1 MSDANQSSRF
11 SVSAVVTILVVLLL
25 FAGLVWFVVYQRES
39 IAAAEP
45 GRQELRLKN
54 LNDLNTENQKALS
67 SYRWIDKGKGI
78 VGIPIDRA
86 MELEIADLA
95 ANHPHAAGPITSP
108 GPSPTPSAGASPAQK
123 PVSAPT
129 PAGNQPSPNPAS
141 PNPASPNPASPVP
154 SATPAKP

>member
-11 SVSAVVTILVVLLL
+11 SVSTVVTILVLLLL
-25 FAGLVWFVVYQRES
+25 FAGFVWFVTYQRES
-39 IAAAEP
+39 IAASEP
-45 GRQELRLKN
+45 GRRELRLKN
-54 LNDLNTENQKALS
+54 LNDLNTENQKALT
-67 SYRWIDKGKGI
+67 SYRWIDKGKGV

-86 MELEIADLA
+86 MELEVADLA

-108 GPSPTPSAGASPAQK
+108 APNPTPSTAGSPAQK

-129 PAGNQPSPNPAS
+129 ANQPSPNPAS
-141 PNPASPNPASPVP
+141 EVP

>member
-11 SVSAVVTILVVLLL
+11 SVSTVVTILAVLLL
-25 FAGLVWFVVYQRES
+25 FAGLVWFVAYQRES

-86 MELEIADLA
+86 MELEVADLA
-95 ANHPHAAGPITSP
+95 ANRPHAAGPINP
-108 GPSPTPSAGASPAQK
+108 PAPSPTPSAAGSPAQK
-123 PVSAPT
+123 PVSAPP
-129 PAGNQPSPNPAS
+129 PAGNQPSPNPA
-141 PNPASPNPASPVP
+141 NPGTLRNAS
-154 SATPAKP
+154 

>member
-11 SVSAVVTILVVLLL
+11 SVSTVVTILVVLLL
-25 FAGLVWFVVYQRES
+25 FAGLVWFVVHQRES

-45 GRQELRLKN
+45 GRRELRLKN
-54 LNDLNTENQKALS
+54 LNDLNTENQKALT

-86 MELEIADLA
+86 MELEVADLA
-95 ANHPHAAGPITSP
+95 AIHPHAAGPINP
-108 GPSPTPSAGASPAQK
+108 PVPSPTPSAAGSSAQK
-123 PVSAPT
+123 PVSAPP
-129 PAGNQPSPNPAS
+129 PAGNQPSPNPG
-141 PNPASPNPASPVP
+141 SPVP

>member
-11 SVSAVVTILVVLLL
+11 SVSTVVTILVVLLL
-25 FAGLVWFVVYQRES
+25 FAGLVWFVSYQRES

-45 GRQELRLKN
+45 GRRELRLKN
-54 LNDLNTENQKALS
+54 LNELNTENQKTLT

-86 MELEIADLA
+86 MEVEIADLT
-95 ANHPHAAGPITSP
+95 ANHPHAAGPITP
-108 GPSPTPSAGASPAQK
+108 AAPNPTPSAAGSPAQK
-123 PVSAPT
+123 PASAPT
-129 PAGNQPSPNPAS
+129 PAGNQPSPNPA
-141 PNPASPNPASPVP
+141 NAVP

>member
-11 SVSAVVTILVVLLL
+11 SVSTVVTILVVLLL
-25 FAGLVWFVVYQRES
+25 FAGLVWFVVHQRES

-45 GRQELRLKN
+45 GRRELRLKN
-54 LNDLNTENQKALS
+54 LNDLNTENQKTLT

-86 MELEIADLA
+86 MELEVADLA
-95 ANHPHAAGPITSP
+95 AIHPHAAGPINP
-108 GPSPTPSAGASPAQK
+108 PAPSPTPSAGSAAQK
-123 PVSAPT
+123 PVSGPP
-129 PAGNQPSPNPAS
+129 PAGNQPSPNPAG
-141 PNPASPNPASPVP
+141 PVP

>member
-11 SVSAVVTILVVLLL
+11 SVSTVVTILVVLLL

-45 GRQELRLKN
+45 GRRELRLKN

-67 SYRWIDKGKGI
+67 SYRWIDKSKGI

-86 MELEIADLA
+86 MELEVADLA
-95 ANHPHAAGPITSP
+95 AIHPHAAGPINP
-108 GPSPTPSAGASPAQK
+108 PAPSPTPSAAGSSAQK
-123 PVSAPT
+123 PVSAPP
-129 PAGNQPSPNPAS
+129 PAGNQPSPNPA
-141 PNPASPNPASPVP
+141 NPGALRNAS
-154 SATPAKP
+154 

>member
-11 SVSAVVTILVVLLL
+11 SVSTVVTILVLLLL
-25 FAGLVWFVVYQRES
+25 FAGLVWFVTYQRES
-39 IAAAEP
+39 IAASEP
-45 GRQELRLKN
+45 GRRELRLKN
-54 LNDLNTENQKALS
+54 LNDLNTENQKALT
-67 SYRWIDKGKGI
+67 SYRWIDKGKGV

-95 ANHPHAAGPITSP
+95 ANHPHAAGPITLP
-108 GPSPTPSAGASPAQK
+108 VPNPTPSTAGSPAQK

-129 PAGNQPSPNPAS
+129 GNQPSPNPAS
-141 PNPASPNPASPVP
+141 EVP